1 MKHVMSKDGTPI
13 AYERSGDGP
22 AVILV
27 GGLVDRTENMPLAQE
42 LAEHFTVYIYDQR
55 GRGDSGDTQPYDV
68 RREIE
73 DLGAVM
79 ALAGGSAHVYGASA
93 GGALGL
99 EAAAAGLAID
109 RLAVYEVSYGITDEP
124 EQWRQYISALE
135 TLIADGRRGDAFA
148 LFMRTAG
155 SPEHDIESAR
165 QSPVWPSLEAVA
177 HTLVYGAACL
187 GDGQPP
193 RERLAQITCPTL
205 VLTGTELDPHMSELP
220 PCVFQRTAAAI
231 AEAVPA
237 ARLQILVGQNHMVE
251 AKVLAPVLDSF
262 FRP

>member
-1 MKHVMSKDGTPI
+1 MKHVLSNDGTPI
-13 AYERSGDGP
+13 AYERSGEGP

-27 GGLVDRTENMPLAQE
+27 GGLVDRTENMPLAQA

-55 GRGDSGDTQPYDV
+55 GRGHSGDTQPYNV

-73 DLGAVM
+73 DLGAVI
-79 ALAGGSAHVYGASA
+79 ALAGRSAHVYGASA

-99 EAAAAGLAID
+99 EAAAAGLPID
-109 RLAVYEVSYGITDEP
+109 RLAVYEVSYGITDGP
-124 EQWRQYISALE
+124 EQWRQYISTLE
-135 TLIADGRRGDAFA
+135 GLIADGRRGDAFA

-155 SPEHDIESAR
+155 APERDIESAR
-165 QSPVWPSLEAVA
+165 RSPAWPSLEAVA

-220 PCVFQRTAAAI
+220 PGVFQRTAAAI

-237 ARLQILVGQNHMVE
+237 ARLQALAGQNHMVE
-251 AKVLAPVLDSF
+251 AKVLAPVLESF
-262 FRP
+262 FLQ